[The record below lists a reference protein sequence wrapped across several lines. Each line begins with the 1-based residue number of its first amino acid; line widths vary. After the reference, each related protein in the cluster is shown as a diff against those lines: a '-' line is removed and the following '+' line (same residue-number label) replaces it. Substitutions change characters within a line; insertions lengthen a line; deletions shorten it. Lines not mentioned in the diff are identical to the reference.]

1 MIHHLAITPKNFQ
14 ESHKFYTEV
23 MGFKLCKIVKRQAMG
38 GAKAGWTKHVFY
50 ETGKGS
56 YFVLWD
62 LHLTGLEDD
71 DWKAPISTGLGLPW
85 WINHIAFEV
94 ASLEELEEKKQIW
107 LAAGNKVSEVVHEFI
122 TSIYTKDPDGN
133 MVEFTCNT
141 RELTEEDRDEAERLL
156 IDDSPAVDPDY
167 PGMIYL
173 PDGRI
178 IEAPS
183 SPAEASPAPEPV
195 GEWGNTASSY

>member
-1 MIHHLAITPKNFQ
+1 MIHHLAITPKNFDV
-14 ESHKFYTEV
+14 SHKFYTEV
-23 MGFKLCKIVKRQAMG
+23 MGFELVKIVKRQAMG

-50 ETGKGS
+50 ETAKGSGS

-62 LHLTGLEDD
+62 LHLNGVDVPEDWD
-71 DWKAPISTGLGLPW
+71 PSISVGLGLPW

-94 ASLEELEEKKQIW
+94 KDLDELETKKQHW
-107 LAAGNKVSEVVHEFI
+107 LANGQKVSEVVHEFI

-133 MVEFTCNT
+133 MVEFTTNT
-141 RELTEEDRDEAERLL
+141 RPLTEEDKVEALTLL
-156 IDDSPAVDPDY
+156 ADDNPATDPDY
-167 PGMIYL
+167 PGVIYL

-183 SPAEASPAPEPV
+183 SE
-195 GEWGNTASSY
+195 

>member
-1 MIHHLAITPKNFQ
+1 LIHHLAITPKNFTA
-14 ESHKFYTEV
+14 SHQFYTEV
-23 MGFKLCKIVKRQAMG
+23 MGFTLVKIVKRQAMG

-50 ETGKGS
+50 DTGHGS

-62 LHLTGLEDD
+62 LHLTGLADEA
-71 DWKAPISTGLGLPW
+71 WQAPISTGLGLPW
-85 WINHIAFEV
+85 WVNHIAFEV
-94 ASLEELEEKKQIW
+94 ADLDELEAKKQRW

-141 RELTEEDRDEAERLL
+141 RALDEEDFEEARRLL
-156 IDDSPAVDPDY
+156 ADDTPAVEPDY
-167 PGMIYL
+167 PGVIYL
-173 PDGRI
+173 PDGRV

-183 SPAEASPAPEPV
+183 SPAEPA
-195 GEWGNTASSY
+195 AAAAD

>member
-1 MIHHLAITPKNFQ
+1 MEAAVIHHLAITPKDFKT
-14 ESHKFYTEV
+14 SHQFYTEV
-23 MGFKLCKIVKRQAMG
+23 MGFTLAKIVKRQAMG

-50 ETGKGS
+50 DTGHGS

-62 LHLTGLEDD
+62 LHLTDLADQ

-85 WINHIAFEV
+85 WVNHYAFEV
-94 ASLEELEEKKQIW
+94 ADLDELEAKKQRW
-107 LAAGNKVSEVVHEFI
+107 LAAGQKVSEVVHEFI

-141 RELTEEDRDEAERLL
+141 RPLTQEDRDEANRLL
-156 IDDSPAVDPDY
+156 ADDSPAVEPDY
-167 PGMIYL
+167 PGTIYL
-173 PDGRI
+173 PDGRV

-183 SPAEASPAPEPV
+183 SPAGPVPAS
-195 GEWGNTASSY
+195 TA

>member
-1 MIHHLAITPKNFQ
+1 LIHHLAITPKDFKA
-14 ESHKFYTEV
+14 SHEFYTEV
-23 MGFKLCKIVKRQAMG
+23 MGFTLVKIVKRQAMG

-50 ETGKGS
+50 DTGHGS

-62 LHLTGLEDD
+62 LHLTGLADE

-94 ASLEELEEKKQIW
+94 ADLDELEEKKQRW

-141 RELTEEDRDEAERLL
+141 RALNDEDFEEAHRLL

-167 PGMIYL
+167 PGVIYL
-173 PDGRI
+173 PDGRV

-183 SPAEASPAPEPV
+183 SPSEPV
-195 GEWGNTASSY
+195 ATGAN

>member
-1 MIHHLAITPKNFQ
+1 LIHHLAITPKDFKA
-14 ESHKFYTEV
+14 SHEFYTEV
-23 MGFKLCKIVKRQAMG
+23 MGFTLVKIVKRQAMG

-50 ETGKGS
+50 DTGHGS

-62 LHLTGLEDD
+62 LHLTGLADE

-94 ASLEELEEKKQIW
+94 ADLEELEEKKQRW

-141 RELTEEDRDEAERLL
+141 RALDEDDFEEARRLL

-167 PGMIYL
+167 PGVIYL
-173 PDGRI
+173 PDGRV

-183 SPAEASPAPEPV
+183 SPSVPV
-195 GEWGNTASSY
+195 ATGTN

>member
-1 MIHHLAITPKNFQ
+1 
-14 ESHKFYTEV
+14 
-23 MGFKLCKIVKRQAMG
+23 MGFTLVKIVKRQAMG
-38 GAKAGWTKHVFY
+38 GEKAGWTKHVFY
-50 ETGKGS
+50 DTGKGS

-85 WINHIAFEV
+85 WVNHIAFEV
-94 ASLEELEEKKQIW
+94 DSLEELEEKKQIW

-141 RELTEEDRDEAERLL
+141 RALDRRG
-156 IDDSPAVDPDY
+156 SPR
-167 PGMIYL
+167 
-173 PDGRI
+173 GR
-178 IEAPS
+178 
-183 SPAEASPAPEPV
+183 
-195 GEWGNTASSY
+195 TASCSTTPRRSTPTTPA

>member
-1 MIHHLAITPKNFQ
+1 MEAAVIHHLAITPKDFKT
-14 ESHKFYTEV
+14 SHRFYTEV
-23 MGFKLCKIVKRQAMG
+23 MGFTLAKIVKRQAMG

-50 ETGKGS
+50 DTGHGS

-62 LHLTGLEDD
+62 LHLTDLADE

-85 WINHIAFEV
+85 WVNHYAFEV
-94 ASLEELEEKKQIW
+94 ADLDELEAKKQCW
-107 LAAGNKVSEVVHEFI
+107 LAAGQKVSEVVHEFI

-141 RELTEEDRDEAERLL
+141 RPLTQEDRDEALRLL
-156 IDDSPAVDPDY
+156 ADDSPAVEPDY
-167 PGMIYL
+167 PGTIYL
-173 PDGRI
+173 PDGRV

-183 SPAEASPAPEPV
+183 SS
-195 GEWGNTASSY
+195 

>member
-1 MIHHLAITPKNFQ
+1 LIHHLAITPKNFKA
-14 ESHKFYTEV
+14 SHEFYTEV
-23 MGFKLCKIVKRQAMG
+23 MGFTLVKIVKRQAMG

-50 ETGKGS
+50 DTGHGS

-62 LHLTGLEDD
+62 LHLTGLADD

-85 WINHIAFEV
+85 WVNHIAFEV
-94 ASLEELEEKKQIW
+94 ADLDELEVKKQRW

-141 RELTEEDRDEAERLL
+141 RALDEEDFEEARRLL
-156 IDDSPAVDPDY
+156 VDETPAVEPDY
-167 PGMIYL
+167 PGVIYL
-173 PDGRI
+173 PDGRV

-183 SPAEASPAPEPV
+183 SPSDPVATEA
-195 GEWGNTASSY
+195 N

>member
-1 MIHHLAITPKNFQ
+1 MIHHLAITPKDFKT
-14 ESHKFYTEV
+14 SHQFYTEV
-23 MGFKLCKIVKRQAMG
+23 MGFTLAKIVKRQAMG

-50 ETGKGS
+50 DTGHGS

-62 LHLTGLEDD
+62 LHLTDLADE

-85 WINHIAFEV
+85 WVNHYAFEV
-94 ASLEELEEKKQIW
+94 ADQGELEAKKQRW
-107 LAAGNKVSEVVHEFI
+107 LAAGQKVSEVVHEFI

-141 RELTEEDRDEAERLL
+141 RPLTQEDRDEANRLL
-156 IDDSPAVDPDY
+156 ADDSPAVDPDY
-167 PGMIYL
+167 PGTIYL
-173 PDGRI
+173 PDGRV

-183 SPAEASPAPEPV
+183 SPAEPV
-195 GEWGNTASSY
+195 TTS

>member
-1 MIHHLAITPKNFQ
+1 LIHHLAITPKDFKT
-14 ESHKFYTEV
+14 SHEFYTEV
-23 MGFKLCKIVKRQAMG
+23 MGFTLVKIVKRQAMG

-50 ETGKGS
+50 DTGHGS

-62 LHLTGLEDD
+62 LHLTGLADE

-94 ASLEELEEKKQIW
+94 ADLDELEEKKQRW

-141 RELTEEDRDEAERLL
+141 RALNDDDFEEARRLL

-167 PGMIYL
+167 PGVIYL
-173 PDGRI
+173 PDGRVI
-178 IEAPS
+178 GAPS
-183 SPAEASPAPEPV
+183 SPPEPV
-195 GEWGNTASSY
+195 ATGAN

>member
-1 MIHHLAITPKNFQ
+1 LIHHLAITPKNFKA
-14 ESHKFYTEV
+14 SHEFYTEV
-23 MGFKLCKIVKRQAMG
+23 MGFTLVKIVKRQAMG

-50 ETGKGS
+50 DTGHGS

-62 LHLTGLEDD
+62 LHLTGLADD

-85 WINHIAFEV
+85 WVNHIAFEV
-94 ASLEELEEKKQIW
+94 ADLDELEVKKQRW

-141 RELTEEDRDEAERLL
+141 RALDEEDFEEARRLL
-156 IDDSPAVDPDY
+156 VDDTPAVEPDY
-167 PGMIYL
+167 PGVIYL
-173 PDGRI
+173 PDGRV

-183 SPAEASPAPEPV
+183 SPSDPVATEA
-195 GEWGNTASSY
+195 N